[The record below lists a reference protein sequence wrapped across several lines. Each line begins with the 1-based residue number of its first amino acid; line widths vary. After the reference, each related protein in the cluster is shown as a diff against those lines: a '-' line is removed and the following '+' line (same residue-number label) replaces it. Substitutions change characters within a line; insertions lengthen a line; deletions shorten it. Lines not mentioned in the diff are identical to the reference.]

1 VSEPPTSPR
10 GQADAPAEPGA
21 AASEG
26 LAELARREAQAERG
40 GGEDAIAAQH
50 AKGKLTARE
59 RLDLLLDEGSFVE
72 LDKLATHRSTG
83 FGLED
88 QRIPGDGVVTGHG
101 TVAGRRVCVF
111 SHDFTVMGG
120 SLGEVFAEKIGKV
133 MDLALRM
140 GVPIIG
146 LNDSGG
152 ARIQEGVASLGGY
165 GDIFR
170 RNVLASGVIPQIS
183 LILGPCA
190 GGAVYSPA
198 LTDFVLMAQGAAR
211 MFVTGP
217 HVVRS
222 VTGEDVSAEELGGA
236 DSHATR
242 SGVAHVTAPDE
253 PTCLAHARELLGFLP
268 DNNLEEPP
276 AGPPEE
282 DPDREDP
289 ALDAFLP
296 DRPDQA
302 YDARDLVER
311 VVDPGGLYE
320 IHEAW
325 GENLVCGLARL
336 DGRPVGVVANDPRHL
351 AGVLDAR
358 ASEKGARF
366 VRTCDA
372 FNLPLLTF
380 VDVPGFL
387 PGTEQ
392 EWGGIIRH
400 GAKLLYAYCEATVP
414 KLTVIVR
421 KAYGGAYDVMGSKH
435 CGADLNLAWP
445 SAEVAVMGPEGAIS
459 VLYRRELEQADDP
472 QARRAELVEHYHRE
486 LANPWRA
493 AERGYVD
500 AVIAPRAT
508 RSQLIHGLRFASSK
522 REVPPARKHGN
533 LPL

>member
-1 VSEPPTSPR
+1 MSDEPSQETN
-10 GQADAPAEPGA
+10 AEK
-21 AASEG
+21 
-26 LAELARREAQAERG
+26 LAELHRREALAEQG
-40 GGEDAIAAQH
+40 GGQAAIDAQR

-59 RLDLLLDEGSFVE
+59 RLDLLLDAGSLVE
-72 LDKLATHRSTG
+72 LDKLATHRARG
-83 FGLED
+83 FGLEE

-101 TVAGRRVCVF
+101 TIAGRRVCVF
-111 SHDFTVMGG
+111 SHDFTVLGG
-120 SLGEVFAEKIGKV
+120 SLGEVFAEKICKV
-133 MDLALRM
+133 MDLAVRM
-140 GVPIIG
+140 GVPIVGI
-146 LNDSGG
+146 NDSGG
-152 ARIQEGVASLGGY
+152 ARIQEGVVSLGGY
-165 GDIFR
+165 GDIFA
-170 RNVLASGVIPQIS
+170 RNVAASGVIPQIS
-183 LILGPCA
+183 LVLGPCA

-198 LTDFVLMAQGAAR
+198 ITDFVLMAEGTAR

-217 HVVRS
+217 QVVRS

-236 DSHATR
+236 TSHATR

-253 PTCLAHARELLGFLP
+253 ETCLADARDLLGYLP

-276 AGPPEE
+276 AGPPAD

-289 ALDAFLP
+289 DLDAFLP
-296 DRPDQA
+296 EHTNQP
-302 YDARDLVER
+302 YDMRALTER
-311 VVDPGGLYE
+311 VLDPGGLYE
-320 IHEAW
+320 IHASW
-325 GENLVCGLARL
+325 GDNLVCGFARL
-336 DGRPVGVVANDPRHL
+336 DGQAVGVVANDPRHL

-358 ASEKGARF
+358 AAEKGARF

-372 FNLPLLTF
+372 FNVPILTF

-508 RSQLIHGLRFASSK
+508 RSRLIHGLRFASSK